1 MSEKISWRHL
11 GALLVVFALGVAAC
25 GDGDGAGTTA
35 ATDEVTDPIG
45 VVEVQPGDSVQIR
58 AHQAI
63 SGAVSFLGTDQ
74 VRGVELALED
84 FPEVLGF
91 PVELGTPEDDL
102 CRSEGGQSG
111 AQNIVA
117 QENVVAVI
125 GTTCSGAAAAA
136 VPIYSAAG
144 LSVFSG
150 SVTGPSMTSYI
161 LTNPGTPGENYH
173 EGFFR
178 TAHNDEFQGASV
190 ADFVFNELGFT
201 RAAAVHDGD
210 PYTQGLATAFQGFFE
225 ILGGEVPLFTAV
237 DPDQTDMT
245 ALLTDIAAAD
255 VEVVYFPIFQPAG
268 DFIITQKDGI
278 AGLEDVVWFGADGLF
293 VSDFLGIPES
303 EGMYFSSPDLGIG
316 ENVSATGVTY
326 DDLRQRYIDTYGE
339 DPTAAFHAHTYDA
352 TIMVLTA
359 IGEVGVV
366 GSDGVLRIPRQGLR
380 DHLADMEGFAG
391 LTGTLGCL
399 DFGDCG
405 SQAIMIA
412 HHTDT
417 SITDLLAV
425 EVAKT
430 YGSEDFE

>member
-1 MSEKISWRHL
+1 MTKINLRRF
-11 GALLVVFALGVAAC
+11 GAVLVVFALVAAAC
-25 GDGDGAGTTA
+25 GGDGATTNGGTA
-35 ATDEVTDPIG
+35 VEDPLG
-45 VVEVQPGDSVQIR
+45 VVEVQPGEAIQIR

-63 SGAVSFLGTDQ
+63 SGPVSFLGDDQ
-74 VRGVELALED
+74 VRGVELAIED
-84 FPEVLGF
+84 FGEVQGF
-91 PVELGTPEDDL
+91 AVNLGTPEDDL
-102 CRSEGGQSG
+102 CRAEGGQSG

-117 QENVVAVI
+117 QDNIVAVI

-144 LSVFSG
+144 LVVFSG

-161 LTNPGTPGENYH
+161 LTNPGSPGENYH

-178 TAHNDEFQGASV
+178 TAHNDEFQGGSV

-225 ILGGEVPLFTAV
+225 ELGGEVPLFTAV

-245 ALLTDIAAAD
+245 AVLTDIAAAD

-268 DFIITQKDGI
+268 DFIVGQRGGI

-303 EGMYFSSPDLGIG
+303 EGMYFSSPDLGI
-316 ENVSATGVTY
+316 EANTSATGTVY
-326 DDLRQRYIDTYGE
+326 SDLRERYQEAYGE
-339 DPTAAFHAHTYDA
+339 EPLAAFHAHTYDA

-359 IGEVGVV
+359 ISEIGVL
-366 GSDGVLRIPRQGLR
+366 GDDGVLRIPRQGLR
-380 DHLADMEGFAG
+380 DHLAAVEGFAG

-399 DFGDCG
+399 EFGDCG

-417 SITDLLAV
+417 SVTDLLAV
-425 EVAKT
+425 EVIKRYT
-430 YGSEDFE
+430 PEDFDG